1 MLYMPTNK
9 VMCVSMWYVYPV
21 VRGKSALQIR
31 PGLLPL
37 PIFLLKILLPCPISS
52 YQYDDIECGVGRRC
66 EHLLPAYHCIYMC
79 LCLCVYTCK
88 YTHRY
93 HVSIHSCVDVC
104 THHTNTYTSTHTTN
118 RAMEEWGRLNP
129 VQSHFYRWLVTGT
142 WTNHLTFCVCF
153 LFFIKNIIIGNH
165 WPKLPALA
173 RHDNNH

>member
-1 MLYMPTNK
+1 MWLIIGICLCFWLLMLYMPTNK

-93 HVSIHSCVDVC
+93 HVSIHSCVDKCV
-104 THHTNTYTSTHTTN
+104 HTTQTHIHLHTQITGLW
-118 RAMEEWGRLNP
+118 RSEEDWIQCNP
-129 VQSHFYRWLVTGT
+129 
-142 WTNHLTFCVCF
+142 TFT
-153 LFFIKNIIIGNH
+153 
-165 WPKLPALA
+165 A
-173 RHDNNH
+173 D